1 MEKIKI
7 IVTGGLGWIGREVL
21 RELYDSGIYLIPLGF
36 KRRYQAPSVECLE
49 FDIGSE
55 CEPTQGFL
63 ERIVGSSTVVHC
75 AGYAHRP
82 LETPEEVHRFWA
94 INRDG
99 TRRMLQLARR
109 IGARRFVY
117 LSSIASYDW
126 AHDGEVPE
134 EGPFAANTAYAA
146 SKLAG
151 EQLCVES
158 GLDWRVVR
166 LGTVFGDGDRANFSK
181 LAGALAR
188 RRFLLPGPGEARKSV
203 LPLPLAARLIADLAL
218 RDEIPHRILN
228 LALPEAP
235 TLREI
240 CGAFSSNCGFP
251 RPLSVPLGVLR
262 PAARIGDRV
271 ARSRPNFPLT
281 SVNLRKLTTSTVV
294 NTRRMQ
300 ETWPKED
307 WGDFAR
313 WLAPCADY
321 YRSVAR

>member
-1 MEKIKI
+1 MM
-7 IVTGGLGWIGREVL
+7 VLLSGSTGWIGQMVAGVL
-21 RELYDSGIYLIPLGF
+21 RDSGAEVVGLGTSSATQSSPGTPL
-36 KRRYQAPSVECLE
+36 RL
-49 FDIGSE
+49 DLGSE
-55 CEPTQGFL
+55 DGFRKV
-63 ERIVGSSTVVHC
+63 EFRDYFGTEVVVHC

-82 LETPEEVHRFWA
+82 LETAEEVQRFWA

-99 TRRMLQLARR
+99 TRRMLDLTRQ
-109 IGARRFVY
+109 IGAGRFVY
-117 LSSIASYDW
+117 LSSIAFYDW
-126 AHDGEVPE
+126 AQGGEVAE

-188 RRFLLPGPGEARKSV
+188 RRFLLPGAGEARKSV

-218 RDEIPHRILN
+218 RDEVPHRIMN

-240 CGAFSSNCGFP
+240 CGAFSSHCGFP
-251 RPLSVPLGVLR
+251 RPLSVPLSILR
-262 PAARIGDRV
+262 PAARIGDWV

-281 SVNLRKLTTSTVV
+281 SGNLRKLTTSTVV

-321 YRSVAR
+321 YRSVARGSA

>member
-1 MEKIKI
+1 MSE
-7 IVTGGLGWIGREVL
+7 GAHL
-21 RELYDSGIYLIPLGF
+21 RPNS
-36 KRRYQAPSVECLE
+36 
-49 FDIGSE
+49 
-55 CEPTQGFL
+55 
-63 ERIVGSSTVVHC
+63 
-75 AGYAHRP
+75 
-82 LETPEEVHRFWA
+82 
-94 INRDG
+94 
-99 TRRMLQLARR
+99 
-109 IGARRFVY
+109 
-117 LSSIASYDW
+117 
-126 AHDGEVPE
+126 
-134 EGPFAANTAYAA
+134 AYAA

-158 GLDWRVVR
+158 LDYRVVR
-166 LGTVFGDGDRANFSK
+166 LGTVFGDGDRANFEK

-188 RRFLLPGPGEARKSV
+188 RRFLLPGTGDARKSL

-218 RDEIPHRILN
+218 RDEIPHRIMN

-235 TLREI
+235 SLREI
-240 CGAFSSNCGFP
+240 CGAFSSHCGFP
-251 RPLSVPLGVLR
+251 RPLSVPLGILR
-262 PAARIGDRV
+262 PAARIGDWV

-281 SVNLRKLTTSTVV
+281 SVNLGKLTTSTVV